1 MKVKKLGGAKNDFR
15 NIFEERARER
25 FDEMIEFSPEKTNF
39 CSLMYC
45 FKVFTNLNSKKVH

>member
-15 NIFEERARER
+15 NIFEDRARER
-25 FDEMIEFSPEKTNF
+25 FDEMIEFSPKKTNF